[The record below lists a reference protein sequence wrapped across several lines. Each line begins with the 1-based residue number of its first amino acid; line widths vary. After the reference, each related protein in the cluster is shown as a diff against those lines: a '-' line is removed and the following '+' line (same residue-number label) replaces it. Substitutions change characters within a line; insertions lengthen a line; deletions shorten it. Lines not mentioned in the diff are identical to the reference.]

1 MNAFDRNNSLTST
14 PADPSSTLGSRDT
27 LPANTSFGNRITA
40 GGNAALTQATDFYKK
55 NPKVVGGLAL
65 LAGALLLSRMKSR

>member
-1 MNAFDRNNSLTST
+1 MNPFDRNTSLTNT
-14 PADPSSTLGSRDT
+14 PADPSTTLGSSDT
-27 LPANTSFGNRITA
+27 LPAAPSLGNRITA

-65 LAGALLLSRMKSR
+65 LAGALLLNRMKSR